1 MAVFE
6 IIYKRKK
13 TITLTITL
21 LVIGFLY
28 FLSSNYINCSNDG
41 SHFALV
47 SAMVNNKSTELG
59 EYVNYTA
66 KIDYAV
72 KDGKFYSDRL
82 PGNAFLML
90 PFFLF
95 GGLLTKLNVKP
106 AITWRP
112 IEEVSVILESNVLG
126 ITGVF
131 FLFLIFRHFRFSFKL
146 SLFSAIIYA
155 VCTLNWQEST
165 HVFSHAASMCFV
177 LMSIYFLL
185 KSKSINQS
193 SFLWAVIFLSYSL
206 IIELQ
211 NLLFFLPILVYTI
224 KTNKIDLE
232 KGRQNSKTIFSIF
245 TIFSISFTILLLYN
259 YLTFGE
265 LILKSNKY
273 NPNFPEEMSFL
284 SSLSGNFIKGLDTLF
299 VNFRNIKLLFNWDI
313 AVRNETP
320 GLFIISPILLFSIP
334 GFVLFYK
341 QQRNEAILFLLLI
354 FINVLIAAFHKT
366 VLTRHVFTITP
377 LLFFPSIYSIKWVLK
392 HKNIL
397 VKTSGIVLLI
407 VLVLLSAVRIFYV
420 THTYYGRELTNVFPF
435 KNEISVYLIFLSFLV
450 ILTCLF
456 FVFKYL
462 LLFFKTKINS
472 Y

>member
-1 MAVFE
+1 MAIFE
-6 IIYKRKK
+6 IINKHKK

-82 PGNAFLML
+82 PGNAFLMT

-106 AITWRP
+106 AITWKP

-126 ITGVF
+126 VIGVF
-131 FLFLIFRHFRFSFKL
+131 FLFLLFRHFRFSFKL
-146 SLFSAIIYA
+146 SLLSATIYA

-177 LMSIYFLL
+177 IMSIYFLL
-185 KSKSINQS
+185 KSKSIYQS
-193 SFLWAVIFLSYSL
+193 SFLWAIVFLSYSL

-211 NLLFFLPILVYTI
+211 NVLFFIPIFVYII
-224 KTNKIDLE
+224 KSNKIDF
-232 KGRQNSKTIFSIF
+232 KKSTQNLKTIISIA
-245 TIFSISFTILLLYN
+245 TIISTGFFILLLYN

-320 GLFIISPILLFSIP
+320 GLFITSPILLFSIP

-341 QQRNEAILFLLLI
+341 QHRNEALLFLLFI
-354 FINVLIAAFHKT
+354 FINVFIAAFHKT
-366 VLTRHVFTITP
+366 VLTRHIFTITP
-377 LLFFPSIYSIKWVLK
+377 LLFFPSIYTIKWFIK
-392 HKNIL
+392 HNSIFI
-397 VKTSGIVLLI
+397 KTSGLGVLIILAFI
-407 VLVLLSAVRIFYV
+407 SATRIFYV
-420 THTYYGRELTNVFPF
+420 IHTYYGREWTNILPF
-435 KNEISVYLIFLSFLV
+435 KNEISVYFIFLSFLV
-450 ILTCLF
+450 ILTSLF
-456 FVFKYL
+456 FAFKYL
-462 LLFFKTKINS
+462 FYFFKRE
-472 Y
+472 